1 MLLNLYYVLTFELNK
16 LTFKLNKLNFKTL
29 SKLVAIYLEC
39 YRIDD
44 KKIFTDFDL
53 FVLLSNLKI
62 RDHYNRE

>member
-39 YRIDD
+39 YQHVSTTNGLIG
-44 KKIFTDFDL
+44 I
-53 FVLLSNLKI
+53 
-62 RDHYNRE
+62 